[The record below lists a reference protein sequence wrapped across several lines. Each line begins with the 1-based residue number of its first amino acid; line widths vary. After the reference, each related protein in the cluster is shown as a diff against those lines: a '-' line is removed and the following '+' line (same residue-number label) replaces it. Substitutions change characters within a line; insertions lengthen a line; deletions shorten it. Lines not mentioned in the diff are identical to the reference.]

1 MYKFLIFDWDGTLIN
16 SADGIVQCMQQ
27 AASDLN
33 FPVPDDAAIRN
44 IIGLGLPEALQLL
57 IPDIDGTGIEQMR
70 QCYGHHYVEQ
80 GDAMASLFPG
90 VEESLERFKSEG
102 YTLAVATG
110 KSRKGL
116 DRVFQKTGIGHF
128 FTHSRCADET
138 RSKPHPQMLDELLL
152 TCGIPRGESLMIG
165 DTEYDLEMAARA
177 RVPSLGVTYGSHTPE
192 RLQQHSPVHMIHEFV
207 ELEPWLND
215 QR

>member
-27 AASDLN
+27 AAADLN
-33 FPVPDDAAIRN
+33 FPVPEDPAIRN
-44 IIGLGLPEALQLL
+44 IIGLGLPEALRLL
-57 IPDIDGTGIEQMR
+57 IPGIDDEGIEQMR
-70 QCYGHHYVEQ
+70 QHYGHYYVEQ
-80 GDAMASLFPG
+80 GDAMATLFPG
-90 VEESLERFKSEG
+90 VEDTLERFKSAG

-128 FTHSRCADET
+128 FSYSRCADET
-138 RSKPHPQMLDELLL
+138 RSKPHPQMLHELLAY
-152 TCGIPRGESLMIG
+152 GIPRSQSLMIG

-177 RVPSLGVTYGSHTPE
+177 QVSSVGVTYGSHTPE
-192 RLQQHSPVHMIHEFV
+192 RLQQHSPVHMIHEFI